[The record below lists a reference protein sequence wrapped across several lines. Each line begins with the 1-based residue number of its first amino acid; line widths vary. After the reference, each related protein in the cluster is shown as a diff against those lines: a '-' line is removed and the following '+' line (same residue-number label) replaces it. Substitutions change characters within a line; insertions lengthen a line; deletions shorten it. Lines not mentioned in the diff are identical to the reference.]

1 MVDNYMLSTFAK
13 MSLQYTRSQ
22 EMSGINTDPY
32 RACIADVAHHMDTL
46 ALAERLG
53 TEQWAKLKA

>member
-1 MVDNYMLSTFAK
+1 MLSTFAK